1 VNSLIKL
8 FLELRQSLKSFVIFW
23 LDKIRKKQKLARHQN
38 FDKKIVA
45 SLSDKKI
52 PSWRQFKRLPM
63 SLTTTES
70 LLLKILSGLVILS
83 LAILLYVNYFQKLV
97 DVPKDGGDFTEG
109 LIGSPLY
116 VNPILAQSYVDADM
130 DLSRL
135 IFSGLLKYNDKLEA
149 VPDLAEKYEIS
160 DDQKTYTFHLK
171 QNAKW
176 HDGEKVTASDVVF
189 TINSIQN
196 TDFKSPLWR
205 SFAGVTVEKIDDYTV
220 KFTLQEPYA
229 AFLDLLTVGL
239 LPQHL
244 WYDIPPINAR
254 LAVYNQKPIGS
265 GPYKFKSLIKE
276 KSGMIKAYTLEK
288 NKDFYDKI
296 PYINKMIFKFYPDYE
311 NAINALTNKEVQSLG
326 FLPKEYLKKFT
337 NKREL
342 NLYNFGL
349 SQYTA
354 IFFNKKNNALL
365 DNQKIREAL
374 ALAIDKN
381 KIIDDV
387 LQNQGQAID
396 GPILLGFLG
405 YNSDIKKYEYDPKK
419 ALEILAADGW
429 TPEGE
434 VLKKKNQELKI
445 TLTTVEQDEYI
456 KVATII
462 KDFWNVIGVNVDLQI
477 ISRDKIDKDVIE
489 PRNYQALLYGEIIGY
504 DPDLFPFWHSSQR
517 LSPGANLA
525 NYANKKVD
533 QLLEEARVTSDN
545 QIRDQKYKEMQN
557 ILIADLP
564 AIFLYSPTYTYPIS
578 KDIKG
583 ILIQRIAT
591 PSDRFINI
599 EDWFIKTKKKYIK

>member
-1 VNSLIKL
+1 M
-8 FLELRQSLKSFVIFW
+8 KSFVIFW
-23 LDKIRKKQKLARHQN
+23 LDKIKKRQKLAKHQN
-38 FDKKIVA
+38 LDKKIVA
-45 SLSDKKI
+45 NLSEKKI
-52 PSWRQFKRLPM
+52 PSWKQFKRLPM
-63 SLTTTES
+63 SLSPSES
-70 LLLKILSGLVILS
+70 LLLKILSGLVLIS

-97 DVPKDGGDFTEG
+97 DVPKNGGEFTEG

-116 VNPILAQSYVDADM
+116 VNPILSQGYADADM

-135 IFSGLLKYNDKLEA
+135 IFSGLLKYDENLQA

-160 DDQKTYTFHLK
+160 SDQKTYTFHLK
-171 QNAKW
+171 KNAKW
-176 HDGEKVTASDVVF
+176 HDGEKVTANDVIF
-189 TINSIQN
+189 TITSIQN
-196 TDFKSPLWR
+196 PDFKSPLWR
-205 SFAGVTVEKIDDYTV
+205 SFAGVGVEKVDDYTV
-220 KFTLQEPYA
+220 KFTLKEPYA

-288 NKDFYDKI
+288 NKDYYDKT
-296 PYINKMIFKFYPDYE
+296 PYIDKITFKFYPDYE
-311 NAINALTNKEVQSLG
+311 NAIGALTNKEVESLN

-342 NLYNFGL
+342 NLYEFGL

-354 IFFNKKNNALL
+354 IFFNKKNNTLL
-365 DNQKIREAL
+365 DNKVIRQAL

-387 LQNQGQAID
+387 LQNQGQTID
-396 GPILLGFLG
+396 GPILPGFLG
-405 YNSDIKKYEYDPKK
+405 YNTDIKKYDYDPKK

-429 TPEGE
+429 TPAGE

-456 KVATII
+456 KVANMI

-477 ISRDKIDKDVIE
+477 ISPDKIESDVIT
-489 PRNYQALLYGEIIGY
+489 PRNYQALIYGEIIGY

-517 LSPGANLA
+517 LAPGANLA

-545 QIRDQKYKEMQN
+545 KARDQKYQEMQN
-557 ILIADLP
+557 ILIDDLP
-564 AIFLYSPTYTYPIS
+564 AIFLYSPTYTYPVT

-583 ILIQRIAT
+583 ISIQRIAT

-599 EDWFIKTKKKYIK
+599 ENWFIKTKKKYSK